1 MKTVSLVLSMFIVL
15 FTMIFVACDSGST
28 GNSNGQDTLDP
39 CTSGNCSA
47 DTAVGEESPFDSAQ
61 GDNKE
66 TGYCGDGVCGIF
78 EDDTPENC
86 LSCLEDCPCSLGLV
100 CNDVGTCGA
109 DPLADYYWLEGQW
122 KRESVDGNPDGWIV
136 DVTVEGWDDDL
147 GAEVR
152 GFSPLNPSYI
162 KKNADTN
169 AFILFVDYKDGN
181 YAKGLA
187 DQNTLT
193 LEFDLYTEFGEIH
206 HNIYKKL

>member
-1 MKTVSLVLSMFIVL
+1 MKTVSLVLSIFIVL
-15 FTMIFVACDSGST
+15 FTIVSCDSATDSG
-28 GNSNGQDTLDP
+28 GNGQDTLIISHDDYTP
-39 CTSGNCSA
+39 STDSSVCDKCEDGQIEPDAESG
-47 DTAVGEESPFDSAQ
+47 F
-61 GDNKE
+61 
-66 TGYCGDGVCGIF
+66 CGDGICKIF
-78 EDDTPENC
+78 EGDTPENC
-86 LSCLEDCPCSLGLV
+86 LNCFEDCPCSLGLA
-100 CNDVGTCGA
+100 CNDVGVCEA